1 MRILRKQFFERLQKN
16 ESLVVRGLLCTQR
29 GRATRFKLHFG
40 YASLN
45 DDSVNSKVK
54 KEKEKNCDFSG
65 HEPGTV
71 SQLCAIVCN
80 GDWGKS

>member
-16 ESLVVRGLLCTQR
+16 ESAYYVHNVAERHDLN
-29 GRATRFKLHFG
+29 FIYG

-54 KEKEKNCDFSG
+54 KEK
-65 HEPGTV
+65 
-71 SQLCAIVCN
+71 
-80 GDWGKS
+80 

>member
-54 KEKEKNCDFSG
+54 RKELRFLWSRTGYGFS
-65 HEPGTV
+65 TLRN
-71 SQLCAIVCN
+71 SL
-80 GDWGKS
+80 